1 MEKACKMCLGF
12 EPWTTGW
19 KTPTNLLRYGGH
31 QEIFLNNTTGHQ
43 MCCPLPWESI
53 RASKRPLMKNNN
65 TLGGNGLKRAKNSVS
80 RRRQM
85 LKEMHNNDDDDDAD
99 DDDLTERTLSAYD
112 ENLSLISLFRPFVVR
127 RSFSGRNIR
136 KNPPFYVFIFY
147 IWCRKA
153 FYSPAAR
160 RRRRRRRRLCVSEG
174 RRGTWTEWIEPL

>member
-1 MEKACKMCLGF
+1 
-12 EPWTTGW
+12 
-19 KTPTNLLRYGGH
+19 
-31 QEIFLNNTTGHQ
+31 
-43 MCCPLPWESI
+43 
-53 RASKRPLMKNNN
+53 MKNNN

-99 DDDLTERTLSAYD
+99 DDITERPLPAYD

-136 KNPPFYVFIFY
+136 KNPPYYVFIFY

-174 RRGTWTEWIEPL
+174 RRGT